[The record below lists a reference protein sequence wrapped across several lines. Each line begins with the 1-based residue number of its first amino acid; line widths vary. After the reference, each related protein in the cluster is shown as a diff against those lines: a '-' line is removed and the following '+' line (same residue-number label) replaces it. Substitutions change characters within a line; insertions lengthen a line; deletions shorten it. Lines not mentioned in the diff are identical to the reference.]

1 MAIHNWNRVNAGLF
15 HDFHQAWTIELRN
28 ALNAGVLPPGYFALA
43 EQILGGPTPD
53 VVTLS
58 SIPASDMPATSGGG
72 IAVAEV
78 APRAR
83 FITSA
88 ESDLYA
94 CRANRIVVKHQLG
107 HVVAAI
113 EILSPGNKDSR
124 HAIRSVVAKA
134 GELLR
139 CGISL
144 LVVDLFPP
152 TPRDPQGIHK
162 AIWDEICEEPFEL
175 PADKPLTVAS
185 YSAGLPHTAYVEPV
199 AVGDPLPAL
208 PIFLGPDTY
217 VPAPLEAT
225 YQTTWDKSPAVIK
238 QLVETTV

>member
-15 HDFHQAWTIELRN
+15 HDFHQAWTTELRN
-28 ALNAGVLPPGYFALA
+28 ALNAGVLPAGYFALA

-58 SIPASDMPATSGGG
+58 
-72 IAVAEV
+72 
-78 APRAR
+78 
-83 FITSA
+83 
-88 ESDLYA
+88 
-94 CRANRIVVKHQLG
+94 
-107 HVVAAI
+107 
-113 EILSPGNKDSR
+113 
-124 HAIRSVVAKA
+124 
-134 GELLR
+134 
-139 CGISL
+139 
-144 LVVDLFPP
+144 
-152 TPRDPQGIHK
+152 
-162 AIWDEICEEPFEL
+162 
-175 PADKPLTVAS
+175 
-185 YSAGLPHTAYVEPV
+185 SAGLPHTAYVEPV